1 MAKRGTRGGRNRIP
15 LQKRSSEYIKER
27 VIREALDV
35 LQTREAT
42 SSVQPREATSS
53 VQPRYAEDE
62 NARRSLYFQIM
73 RFMQRADEEL
83 PAYQADTRARDR
95 ALNRLVMSEN
105 LIASIINAASQRAS
119 TRGWILTGP
128 ERQINR
134 VKANFHDLHDGAGW
148 RQWMQLN
155 AQSFYTSNLGFLS
168 EIGFDMEGG
177 RPVTMWHVDPTHIRI
192 GNKDMPMLYYPNEVT
207 ASGTPIGGSGGTM
220 QEAIVLESYEYIHG
234 NSMTSIR
241 ETLNGAGFCAVER
254 MLNYARMAFGV
265 SSHYLERLGLN
276 PPKGFAIL
284 RGLSQ
289 QDVEV
294 AGENYEEAVANNIK
308 VFKDLL
314 LLEGDEHADIIFRAL
329 SQLPTENFDL
339 KVFLDILVQVFT
351 LSVGI
356 PVSDVW
362 VMNNNGLGSGK
373 EYEVQSES
381 AQDRSMEFPYS
392 IGEQINRKYT
402 PSSVNM
408 EWDERSDSGDL
419 KRAQYLNQQVQSVA
433 SLINSVTQY
442 ASANVGQEPIMNTEQ
457 IRQLMVGMGVVD
469 GDLFNELEDMTVE
482 DDDAIDRSLADY
494 PTEPV
499 VRFYSVTNKMRL
511 VYDPLNRPYV
521 VDMSRRKKRQVNANG
536 TVDIEEGDISTAL
549 DYMKQSDALN
559 GLLS

>member
-15 LQKRSSEYIKER
+15 LHKRSSEYIKER
-27 VIREALDV
+27 VIKQALDV
-35 LQTREAT
+35 LQMREAT
-42 SSVQPREATSS
+42 GSVQPRF
-53 VQPRYAEDE
+53 AEDE
-62 NARRSLYFQIM
+62 SARRSLYFQIM
-73 RFMQRADEEL
+73 RFMTRADEEL

-105 LIASIINAASQRAS
+105 LVASIVNAAAQRAS

-134 VKANFHDLHDGAGW
+134 VKASFHDLHDGAGW

-155 AQSFYTSNLGFLS
+155 AQSFYTSNLGYLS

-177 RPVTMWHVDPTHIRI
+177 RPVSMWHIDPTHARI
-192 GNKDMPMLYYPNEVT
+192 GNKEMPILYYPNEVGWS
-207 ASGTPIGGSGGTM
+207 ASSSFNPST
-220 QEAIVLESYEYIHG
+220 QDAIILESHEYIHG

-241 ETLNGAGFCAVER
+241 ETLNGAGFCAIER

-265 SSHYLERLGLN
+265 SSHYLDRLGLN

-284 RGLSQ
+284 RGLTQ
-289 QDVEV
+289 QDAEL
-294 AGENYEEAVANNIK
+294 AEENYQEALANNVK

-314 LLEGDEHADIIFRAL
+314 VLEGDEHADVIYRAL

-339 KVFLDILVQVFT
+339 KVFLDIVVQVFT

-373 EYEVQSES
+373 EYEVQSEA

-392 IGEQINRKYT
+392 ISEQLNRKYT

-419 KRAQYLNQQVQSVA
+419 KRAQYLNQQVQSVS
-433 SLINSVTQY
+433 SLISSMTSY
-442 ASANVGQEPIMNTEQ
+442 ASATQEIIMDTEQ
-457 IRQLMVGMGVVD
+457 IRRLMVNMGVVD
-469 GDLFNELEDMTVE
+469 GDMFSDMEDMTVE
-482 DDDAIDRSLADY
+482 DDDAIERDIIVSALSAY
-494 PTEPV
+494 PTERV
-499 VRFYSVTNKMRL
+499 MRYESATGKMRV
-511 VYDPLNRPYV
+511 VYDPNKRPMIIDMGRRNKRV
-521 VDMSRRKKRQVNANG
+521 VKADG
-536 TVDIEEGDISTAL
+536 TVTVEESDIDTAL
-549 DYMKQSDALN
+549 SYLKKSDALKN
-559 GLLS
+559 LLS